1 MRNSRRTSGFEG
13 NNTCYRRLEVWTIFP
28 CKGGEYR
35 AQFGHILGR
44 CEIDLQF
51 GQYFLVTGGEEYPAQ
66 FGHILGRCE
75 ILSPGG
81 QLVDG
86 EKKQQLAVRDLDLH

>member
-1 MRNSRRTSGFEG
+1 MDSRGTTLAIG
-13 NNTCYRRLEVWTIFP
+13 
-28 CKGGEYR
+28 
-35 AQFGHILGR
+35 
-44 CEIDLQF
+44 DLQF
-51 GQYFLVTGGEEYPAQ
+51 GQYFLVTKGGEYRAQ

-86 EKKQQLAVRDLDLH
+86 EKKQQLAVRDMDLH